1 MVSTPTSKKVFIVH
15 GKDEKNKNALK
26 EMIRG
31 WGLEPAVLAEQPN
44 RGRVLFEKLLDHT
57 SDVGFALVLMTA
69 DDLGASKWD
78 VNDELYSVLEEALRV
93 AKPDTTDISV
103 VNGLIDKIMHGLK
116 CLTPRVR
123 QNVIF
128 EYGLCIGVLGR
139 ANVCVL
145 LQSWKGGAL
154 EIPSDVLGFGYT
166 SFLEDV
172 SERKEEIKRE
182 LLAAGYA
189 LESN

>member
-1 MVSTPTSKKVFIVH
+1 VSKKIFIVH

-26 EMIRG
+26 EMISG
-31 WGLEPAVLAEQPN
+31 WGLEPVVLAEQPN

-69 DDLGASKWD
+69 DDLGASKWE
-78 VNDELYSVLEEALRV
+78 VNDELFSVLREALRV
-93 AKPDTTDISV
+93 AKPDTTTTDISV
-103 VNGLIDKIMHGLK
+103 VLGLIGKITDGLK

-123 QNVIF
+123 QNVTF

-189 LESN
+189 LKNN